1 MLATMA
7 GRPSGSVRR
16 PAIAVAHSRTR
27 VSVCSMRCDT
37 RESARPPSPGPARS
51 APRRDF
57 VPSDNG
63 CMWGQRAFY
72 ERRERESITLSASF
86 SSQTFL
92 LLRFYMPLLHHLPL
106 LLFPSSS
113 SFSSRF
119 SGIGRS
125 LRQSRR
131 VRRSARNYP
140 FAPFLGAASMFL
152 RLLLSPRSL
161 LP

>member
-1 MLATMA
+1 MA
-7 GRPSGSVRR
+7 GRPGPSVR

-37 RESARPPSPGPARS
+37 RESARPLSPHPGPARP

-92 LLRFYMPLLHHLPL
+92 LLRFYMPLLLHL

-161 LP
+161 LL